1 MSKTTEQ
8 LIDILK
14 AGGSISLDITA
25 RPYAHLLKLA
35 EASAN
40 TGTLLILR
48 NSQDRASQQ
57 LIELS
62 KYNKKNN
69 IVFSI
74 D

>member
-14 AGGSISLDITA
+14 AGGSISIDITA
-25 RPYAHLLKLA
+25 RPYAHLMRLA
-35 EASAN
+35 EASSG
-40 TGTLLILR
+40 TGSTLIFR
-48 NSQDRASQQ
+48 NSQERASQQ

-62 KYNKKNN
+62 KYNTSNN
-69 IVFSI
+69 IIFSV